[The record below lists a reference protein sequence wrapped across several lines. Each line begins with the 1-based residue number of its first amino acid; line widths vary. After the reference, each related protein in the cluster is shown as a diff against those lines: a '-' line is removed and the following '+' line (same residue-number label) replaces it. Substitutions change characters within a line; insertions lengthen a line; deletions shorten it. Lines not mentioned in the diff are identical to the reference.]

1 MKQNKKG
8 IILSLGAGENQVP
21 FIRAAMEK
29 GFTVLAVDLKDNAPG
44 FSFSKYKIV
53 ESITEY
59 RKIFSH
65 ISSLALAEPII
76 GIGCRSYGKAIESLS
91 YLSEKLELPGNPL
104 SIIKNFYDKSK
115 IKKYLSENGI
125 NVPQQINPLT
135 ILNKNINPEAIPFPL
150 IYKPIDGSSKKG
162 IKIIENIND
171 FKKVYKNKQN
181 IFLEE
186 FIDGKEFT
194 VLGFVFKSKFYIVS
208 VSDKITTNYPPYLE
222 IAHVLPTRFPN
233 FIGEIKLIM
242 QRIINLTGLSN
253 GALVG
258 EFKSNSRGDLYL
270 MEVMPEIGGEFLA
283 DILIPKS
290 YNYNYFYDYI
300 NVITGIEPKLFK
312 NLVLN
317 NNYNVIQFVVPPEGS
332 HTFSGFREIDSK
344 KNNFFFEKE
353 LLNIGTHTN
362 TELGNKE
369 RVKVVGYSTSKEEID
384 LINQFKIGNTE
395 AIFEKH
401 ESNME

>member
-44 FSFSKYKIV
+44 FSISKYKIV

-65 ISSLALAEPII
+65 ISSLALTEPII

-135 ILNKNINPEAIPFPL
+135 LLNKNINPDAIPFPL

-171 FKKVYKNKQN
+171 FKKIYKNKQN

-208 VSDKITTNYPPYLE
+208 VSDKLTTSYPPYLE

-290 YNYNYFYDYI
+290 YDYNYFYDYI

-312 NLVLN
+312 NLVLK
-317 NNYNVIQFVVPPEGS
+317 NNYNVIQFVVPPEGD

-344 KNNFFFEKE
+344 KNNLFFEKE
-353 LLNIGTHTN
+353 LLKIGTHTN

-401 ESNME
+401 E

>member
-21 FIRAAMEK
+21 FIRAAKEK
-29 GFTVLAVDLKDNAPG
+29 GFTTLAVDIKDNAPG
-44 FSFSKYKIV
+44 FSISEYKII

-59 RKIFSH
+59 RKIYSH
-65 ISSLALAEPII
+65 ISSLTLSEPII

-115 IKKYLSENGI
+115 IKKFLSENGI
-125 NVPQQINPLT
+125 NVPQQINPLLL
-135 ILNKNINPEAIPFPL
+135 LNKKINPETIPFPL

-162 IKIIENIND
+162 IKIIENLND
-171 FKKVYKNKQN
+171 FKKIYKNKQN

-186 FIDGKEFT
+186 YIDGKEFT
-194 VLGFVFKSKFYIVS
+194 ILGFSFKSKFYIVS
-208 VSDKITTNYPPYLE
+208 ISDKITTNYPPYLE

-258 EFKSNSRGDLYL
+258 EFKSNSRGDLFL

-290 YNYNYFYDYI
+290 YDYNYFYDYI
-300 NVITGIEPKLFK
+300 NVITGREPELFK
-312 NLVLN
+312 NFALKN
-317 NNYNVIQFVVPPEGS
+317 RYNVIQFVVPPEGN
-332 HTFSGFREIDSK
+332 HTFLGYREIESK

-353 LLNIGTHTN
+353 LLSIGAHTN
-362 TELGNKE
+362 TSLGNKE

-395 AIFEKH
+395 AIFEKY
-401 ESNME
+401 E

>member
-1 MKQNKKG
+1 MNQNNKG
-8 IILSLGAGENQVP
+8 IILSLGAGDNQVP
-21 FIRAAMEK
+21 FIRAATEK
-29 GFTVLAVDLKDNAPG
+29 GFTVLAVDVKDSAPG
-44 FSFSKYKIV
+44 FSLSKYKVV

-65 ISSLALAEPII
+65 ISSLSLTEPIL

-91 YLSEKLELPGNPL
+91 YLSEKFELPGNPL
-104 SIIKNFYDKSK
+104 AIIKNFYDKSK
-115 IKKYLSENGI
+115 IKKFLSESGI
-125 NVPQQINPLT
+125 NVPQQLNPSTL
-135 ILNKNINPEAIPFPL
+135 LNKKINLESIPFPL

-171 FKKVYKNKQN
+171 LKKIYKNKQN

-194 VLGFVFKSKFYIVS
+194 VLGFVFKSKFYVVS
-208 VSDKITTNYPPYLE
+208 ISDKITTNYPPYLE
-222 IAHVLPTRFPN
+222 IAHIIPTRFPN

-253 GALVG
+253 GAMVG
-258 EFKSNSRGDLYL
+258 EFKTNSRGDLFL

-290 YNYNYFYDYI
+290 YDYNYFYDYI
-300 NVITGIEPKLFK
+300 NVITGTEPQLIK
-312 NLVLN
+312 NSLLKN
-317 NNYNVIQFVVPPEGS
+317 KYNVIQYIVPPQGKYV
-332 HTFSGFREIDSK
+332 FSGYKDFESK
-344 KNNFFFEKE
+344 KYDFFFEKE
-353 LLNIGTHTN
+353 LLNIGAVTN

-369 RVKVVGYSTSKEEID
+369 RVKVVGYTTSKEEID
-384 LINQFKIGNTE
+384 LINQFKVGNTE

-401 ESNME
+401 E